1 MEEKLKEIGGVK
13 KCPVAILIRDGK
25 ILFGLRNYT
34 KDKWKDVSVWTI
46 PGGRCEEGETLEEAL
61 RREVYEEVGI
71 SDLNIIKFA
80 GETNGAKEGDLLEI
94 FFCTTEQDYK
104 LMEPEKFSEWR
115 WVPKDEYIVEGKYSG
130 FNLDARKII
139 LDNFQNQI

>member
-1 MEEKLKEIGGVK
+1 MEEKLKEIGGTN
-13 KCPVAILIRDGK
+13 KCPVAILIRDNK
-25 ILFGLRNYT
+25 ILFGQRNYT
-34 KDKWKDVSVWTI
+34 KDMSVWTI

-71 SDLNIIKFA
+71 SDLKIIGFA
-80 GETNGAKEGDLLEI
+80 GETSGAKEGDLLEI

-130 FNLDARKII
+130 FNLNARKII
-139 LDNFQNQI
+139 LDNFPNQI

>member
-1 MEEKLKEIGGVK
+1 MEEKLKEIGGTN
-13 KCPVAILIRDGK
+13 KCPVAILTRDNH

-34 KDKWKDVSVWTI
+34 NDKSVWVI
-46 PGGRCEEGETLEEAL
+46 PGGRCKEGETLEEAL

-80 GETNGAKEGDLLEI
+80 GEASGSTSGDVVPV

-115 WVPKDEYIVEGKYSG
+115 WVPKDEYIIEGKYSG
-130 FNLDARKII
+130 FNLLRKII
-139 LDNFQNQI
+139 LDNFPDRI

>member
-1 MEEKLKEIGGVK
+1 MEEKLKEIGGTN

-80 GETNGAKEGDLLEI
+80 GEASGSTSGDVVPV

-115 WVPKDEYIVEGKYSG
+115 WVPKDEYIIEGKYSG
-130 FNLDARKII
+130 FNLKARKII
-139 LDNFQNQI
+139 LDNFPDRI

>member
-1 MEEKLKEIGGVK
+1 MEEKLKEIGGPN

-25 ILFGLRNYT
+25 ILFGQRNYT
-34 KDKWKDVSVWTI
+34 KEISVWTI

-71 SDLNIIKFA
+71 SDLKIVSFA
-80 GETNGAKEGDLLEI
+80 GETSGFKEGDLLEI

-115 WVPKDEYIVEGKYSG
+115 WVSKEEYIVEGKYSG

-139 LDNFQNQI
+139 LDNFPDKI